1 MKVIKKGVSLLDTP
15 FLILIICCFPI
26 VLFVRSGINQFGL
39 IQFPTRNRYPI
50 QFVIIEYTCGNYI
63 ICPVFFAV
71 GAVFIF
77 KFADSHAINRLAI
90 FFIRCPSNTSSICL
104 SYSYSALISSPVAG
118 GKSARVRTLFI
129 YSKASELLPSS
140 IWHSA

>member
-90 FFIRCPSNTSSICL
+90 FFIHFFPTAKIKPTLPFKYQLYL
-104 SYSYSALISSPVAG
+104 S
-118 GKSARVRTLFI
+118 FI
-129 YSKASELLPSS
+129 FIFGPDIFSCSG
-140 IWHSA
+140 W